1 MVTVEN
7 KRIVKNT
14 VYLYIRSI
22 LILIISL
29 YTSRVLLQ
37 TLGVDD
43 FGLYNVVA
51 GFTAMFGFLNT
62 SMVNSV
68 QRYMNYAI
76 GINSDEYFDRVF
88 RISLLIQ
95 FFLSLLILI
104 LLETIGIWFLN
115 TIMEIPFDRIFS
127 ANIVFQ
133 FTILSFIFKIL
144 QVPFTATIVSYEK
157 MDFFAIQGL
166 VEVVMLLMVIYFLK
180 IIPIDSLSAYSCLI
194 SIVSLFIL
202 LFNILYAKRIYPRL
216 RFRFLYDY
224 NLMKEMFSF
233 SGWNLLGSLSGV
245 LKSQGINILFNMFF
259 SLVVNAARGISYQ
272 VLSGVTALIG
282 NFQTAIKPQL
292 IQSYAERNF
301 KRYFSFVFSGSKIS
315 YYLMWILVL
324 PIILSINQ
332 ILTVWLG
339 TGNVPNYTENFTIII
354 LITGLVDSYASV
366 VSLAMYAIGNIRIY
380 QIVVSSIIIAILP
393 ISYLALK
400 MGATPEIVMYIS
412 LILSII
418 AQISRI
424 LIWRSLIEFKI
435 SHYLREVIFPTLFV
449 SIVSFVI
456 TKIIVLQIS
465 VENNYLYIL
474 YVVMISLLVNC
485 PLIYMYGLSPVEKD
499 LIMNMRKKYLKN

>member
-1 MVTVEN
+1 MLKVEN
-7 KRIVKNT
+7 KRIIRNT
-14 VYLYIRSI
+14 VFLYIRSI
-22 LILIISL
+22 LILLISL

-62 SMVNSV
+62 SMVNSI

-95 FFLSLLILI
+95 FFLSLLILV
-104 LLETIGIWFLN
+104 LLETLGTWFLN
-115 TIMEIPFDRIFS
+115 SIMDIPSDRVLA

-133 FTILSFIFKIL
+133 FTILSFLFKIL
-144 QVPFTATIVSYEK
+144 QVPFTATIVSCEK

-166 VEVVMLLMVIYFLK
+166 VEVVMLLAVIYIIR

-194 SIVSLFIL
+194 SIVSLFIFFL
-202 LFNILYAKRIYPRL
+202 NMIYVKRIYPRL

-292 IQSYAERNF
+292 IQSYAEGNL
-301 KRYFSFVFSGSKIS
+301 KRYFSFVFTGSKIS
-315 YYLMWILVL
+315 YYLMWILAL

-339 TGNVPNYTENFTIII
+339 SGNVPDHTASFTIII
-354 LITGLVDSYASV
+354 LMTGIIDTYASV
-366 VSLAMYAIGNIRIY
+366 ISLAIYAIGNIRTY
-380 QIVVSSIIIAILP
+380 QTVVSLIIIAIIP
-393 ISYLALK
+393 ISYLMLK
-400 MGATPEIVMYIS
+400 IGATPEFVMYIS

-418 AQISRI
+418 AQVSRI

-435 SHYLREVIFPTLFV
+435 SQYLSEVILPTLFV
-449 SIVSFVI
+449 SIVSFVL
-456 TKIIVLQIS
+456 TRFIVFQIS
-465 VENNYLYIL
+465 VENNCLYIL
-474 YVVMISLLVNC
+474 YVIIISLFVNC
-485 PLIYMYGLSPVEKD
+485 PLIYLYGLSSVEKE
-499 LIMNMRKKYLKN
+499 LIKNMMNKILKY